1 MYKLYIVTFLFLNGF
16 LITAQNTFEFILSG
30 DQDQFPNSLIYD
42 NSGNIICSAYVDSN
56 VLIFKINSNGQL
68 IDSLLLKNSKGECVI
83 SCLLRSGNNSF
94 YGLGKYEINTIDYLW
109 FIEFDYNLN
118 IISEY
123 KNELINLH
131 GYAIH
136 SIINHRDNIVLT
148 GHIDNKKE
156 SLTPVIELNSNG
168 EIVQSK
174 IFSFFGMFNA
184 VYDITQDL
192 STFCYKIFP
201 YNPFVN
207 RTGHIVNID
216 TCFNIINQPYVGEY
230 LADQNTVKW
239 TSSNTYMVTTKKVTS
254 NSDCQMGV
262 LKLSKYDEIIDTLY
276 FGDPQVKEY
285 PGILKNMDFIDSD
298 HIYYTGTSS
307 IAWPDPFSPIPSWML
322 LTKLDTN
329 LNIQWQKYYGG
340 DANYYLISVLATQD
354 SGLIMACSK
363 FDNNIPD
370 NYRDIYILKVD
381 KDGLTTSSNYKI
393 KNKKDLLIYPN
404 PGNQY
409 LYIKNY
415 TAGYIFNIHDITGK
429 LLISAFSNNE
439 ILKIDTGN
447 LNSGIYLLRY
457 IDNDGLSH
465 FLSKWIK
472 L

>member
-1 MYKLYIVTFLFLNGF
+1 
-16 LITAQNTFEFILSG
+16 
-30 DQDQFPNSLIYD
+30 
-42 NSGNIICSAYVDSN
+42 
-56 VLIFKINSNGQL
+56 
-68 IDSLLLKNSKGECVI
+68 
-83 SCLLRSGNNSF
+83 
-94 YGLGKYEINTIDYLW
+94 
-109 FIEFDYNLN
+109 
-118 IISEY
+118 
-123 KNELINLH
+123 
-131 GYAIH
+131 
-136 SIINHRDNIVLT
+136 
-148 GHIDNKKE
+148 
-156 SLTPVIELNSNG
+156 
-168 EIVQSK
+168 
-174 IFSFFGMFNA
+174 
-184 VYDITQDL
+184 
-192 STFCYKIFP
+192 
-201 YNPFVN
+201 
-207 RTGHIVNID
+207 
-216 TCFNIINQPYVGEY
+216 
-230 LADQNTVKW
+230 
-239 TSSNTYMVTTKKVTS
+239 
-254 NSDCQMGV
+254 
-262 LKLSKYDEIIDTLY
+262 
-276 FGDPQVKEY
+276 
-285 PGILKNMDFIDSD
+285 
-298 HIYYTGTSS
+298 
-307 IAWPDPFSPIPSWML
+307 ML

-370 NYRDIYILKVD
+370 NYRDIYILKVN